1 MEGRGGLDTYL
12 WSSDE
17 KPNRVSSFNEERQNT
32 EYIICLN
39 SGVRGVKL
47 ALARISWTAC
57 SNGFNLHVWGCWGCC
72 SFCVLIIAVEGRKTE
87 SCLPDWTWCF
97 QRVAQHSDVFQVHCG
112 DWKKQKKQRSGG
124 QIKRNLYFLRW
135 RCLLP
140 LQCSSVCMCACAACG
155 GPRLIPKL
163 NLPQRD
169 ATLQTQLTHSV
180 IPCVYKHSGFL
191 FTLIVT
197 SSTWV

>member
-17 KPNRVSSFNEERQNT
+17 KPNRVSSFNEQRQNT

-112 DWKKQKKQRSGG
+112 DWKKQKKTTERWSNKTQPIFPALALFAPTAVQLR
-124 QIKRNLYFLRW
+124 LYV
-135 RCLLP
+135 CL
-140 LQCSSVCMCACAACG
+140 CSLWWTPIDTKAKPATAGRYTTNTTHTLSHSMC
-155 GPRLIPKL
+155 I
-163 NLPQRD
+163 
-169 ATLQTQLTHSV
+169 
-180 IPCVYKHSGFL
+180 
-191 FTLIVT
+191 
-197 SSTWV
+197 